1 MEFNTKYILP
11 GDDKNQI
18 ISKINYNFQQ
28 VFFNGL
34 GARGPIGLAG
44 EEGIIGQV
52 GNDGEPGA
60 TGQPASSWF
69 FSPSQNL
76 IPNPQ
81 NGDIWVDTG
90 PTGGQN
96 VYTYSSGWIYSGYS
110 ILDDSIFS
118 LVTEINGPGSTNDKN
133 AVVFAGTGPSGSTLV
148 LSDVVA
154 TNAANPNFSKL
165 NISTNAENSIL
176 PSIGLDK
183 TFYTGPYFPS
193 FQWGSTGNNYNL
205 IFSSPADLKISAGA
219 TATFGSTGGS
229 GAFFYGQTDV
239 RLTSG
244 REFSFVN
251 ATGASAAMSFQA
263 QNILMNSSNKNL
275 SENLLSYSGLSNPIV
290 LNVNDSW
297 AVTTVN
303 PSQIGNG
310 LRVELPDSSNE
321 SGYAISTF
329 FNSTTVYK
337 IFESRTN
344 NFNVI
349 GQSGPSGSSS
359 GFLTKAVQ
367 VQNKVN
373 PSATFPRGSFTNNY
387 LPLPLTGTSADVIYI
402 NALWPPPSNP
412 QADGRNYF
420 VYLQLSDFNGIWES
434 AELGG
439 RTFDVFLNDDVLCF
453 GGIRTVYPGLSGV
466 TASTVQ
472 INSLGNGLTGGCR
485 HIRLEFITEQ
495 NIYYKAFTTSDPKC
509 GFIPYSLTST
519 SVGPSSNL

>member
-1 MEFNTKYILP
+1 MKFNTKYILP
-11 GDDKNQI
+11 GDDKNEI

-34 GARGPIGLAG
+34 GAKGPIGLAG

-76 IPNPQ
+76 ILNPQ
-81 NGDIWVDTG
+81 DGDIWVDTG

-133 AVVFAGTGPSGSTLV
+133 AVVFAGNGPSGSTLV
-148 LSDVVA
+148 LSDVFA
-154 TNAANPNFSKL
+154 TGAANPNFSKL
-165 NISTNAENSIL
+165 NISTNAENSIF

-193 FQWGSTGNNYNL
+193 FQWESTGNNYNL

-219 TATFGSTGGS
+219 TATFGSTGSS

-251 ATGASAAMSFQA
+251 ATGASAAMSLQA
-263 QNILMNSSNKNL
+263 QNILMNSGNKNL
-275 SENLLSYSGLSNPIV
+275 SGNLLSYSGLSFPIF
-290 LNVNDSW
+290 LSGTGSW

-303 PSQIGNG
+303 TSQIGNG
-310 LRVELPDSSNE
+310 LRVELPDSTNE
-321 SGYAISTF
+321 SGYPITTF

-359 GFLTKAVQ
+359 GFLTKTVQ

-373 PSATFPRGSFTNNY
+373 PSATFVRGLFTNNY
-387 LPLPLTGTSADVIYI
+387 LPLPLIGTSADVIYI
-402 NALWPPPSNP
+402 NALWPPPSTP

-434 AELGG
+434 AELEG
-439 RTFDVFLNDDVLCF
+439 RTFDVYLNDDVLCF

-485 HIRLEFITEQ
+485 HIRLEFITDR
-495 NIYYKAFTTSDPKC
+495 NIYYKAFTTSDPRC

-519 SVGPSSNL
+519 SVGPTPNL